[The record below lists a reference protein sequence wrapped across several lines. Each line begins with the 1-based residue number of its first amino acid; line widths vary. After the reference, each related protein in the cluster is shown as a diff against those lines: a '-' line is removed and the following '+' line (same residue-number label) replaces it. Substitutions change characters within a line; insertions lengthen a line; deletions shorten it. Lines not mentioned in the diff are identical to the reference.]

1 MLSITSLLIALIAT
15 ADVSIVSAEDEA
27 RSAQAERIR
36 ATLESDIDVLEALYA
51 DDLVYTHSD
60 GRVDDR
66 LVLLNALRS
75 GFVDYQQID
84 IVEQNVRVVGK
95 VAIFNGTADFRVIA
109 GDQLNELTLRFTS
122 IYIYHDDSWQFSSW
136 HSSQVPNAS

>member
-15 ADVSIVSAEDEA
+15 ADVSIVSAEDEV
-27 RSAQAERIR
+27 RSVQAERIR
-36 ATLESDIDVLEALYA
+36 ATLESDIDVLEELYA

-75 GFVDYQQID
+75 GFVDYQRID
-84 IVEQNVRVVGK
+84 IVEQTVRVVGK
-95 VAIFNGTADFRVIA
+95 VAIFNGTADFRVQA

-122 IYIYHDDSWQFSSW
+122 IYIYRDDGWQFSSW

>member
-15 ADVSIVSAEDEA
+15 ADVSIISAEDEV
-27 RSAQAERIR
+27 RSVQAERIR
-36 ATLESDIDVLEALYA
+36 ATIESDIDVLEELYA

-84 IVEQNVRVVGK
+84 IVEQKVRVVGK
-95 VAIFNGTADFRVIA
+95 VAIFNGTADFRVQA
-109 GDQLNELTLRFTS
+109 GDQLNVLTLRFTS
-122 IYIYHDDSWQFSSW
+122 IYIYRVDGWQFSSW
-136 HSSQVPNAS
+136 HSSQAPNAS